1 MNQTK
6 SSKIKSRRRN
16 DNDFEVLKLTKEENQ
31 VARYLRLKCPNKQTN
46 LNGIKVDYFIANK
59 LVDCLMES
67 KFGPGTIDPPKDAFD
82 EKKQP
87 LLKDRHS
94 CFKYMQK
101 LMQKQLFTRA
111 VKLYKDQ
118 LTDADGTPTGLRKR
132 RIKDMNGNPESA
144 SNKSPPQPEKKE
156 KKKFKLEIHDDQRF
170 VDEAEPYIWTFDPT
184 STMSSIIGG
193 LLILG
198 SIAICC
204 FPLWPSIVR
213 EGVYY
218 LSLAGCGFLG
228 GIIFLAVIK
237 YIFFSL
243 LYILSMGSVEF
254 WLFPNLTEDV
264 GFVESFIPIYSLKKN
279 KTRNNI
285 KDEEQKSKIQIEKL
299 QESMRPSDSVNE
311 TKSDSLN
318 RSTNELTKS
327 TLLVNR
333 SCEITGNTKKIQ
345 EDYDFELL
353 DDEES

>member
-1 MNQTK
+1 MNQ
-6 SSKIKSRRRN
+6 IKSVKMKKSKKGQL
-16 DNDFEVLKLTKEENQ
+16 DPTEVPKLTKEENQ
-31 VARYLRLKCPNKQTN
+31 VARYLRLNCPNKQAN
-46 LNGIKVDYFIANK
+46 LNGIKVDYFIGSK
-59 LVDCLMES
+59 LIDCLMES
-67 KFGPGTIDPPKDAFD
+67 KFGPGTIDPPKNATFE

-87 LLKDRHS
+87 LLIDRHS

-118 LTDADGTPTGLRKR
+118 LTEADGTPPSLRKR
-132 RIKDMNGNPESA
+132 KIKGLEENSEATPK
-144 SNKSPPQPEKKE
+144 KSSPQPEKKE
-156 KKKFKLEIHDDQRF
+156 KKKFKLDIHDDQRF

-228 GIIFLAVIK
+228 GIIILAIIK
-237 YIFFSL
+237 YILFAIVYLLSL
-243 LYILSMGSVEF
+243 GSVEF

-264 GFVESFIPIYSLKKN
+264 GFMESFIPVYTYINNKKKDDNN
-279 KTRNNI
+279 KGENQET
-285 KDEEQKSKIQIEKL
+285 DKIQIQQKHME
-299 QESMRPSDSVNE
+299 PSN
-311 TKSDSLN
+311 SLT
-318 RSTNELTKS
+318 RSTNDLTKS
-327 TLLVNR
+327 TVLVNH
-333 SCEITGNTKKIQ
+333 SSESTGNIKK
-345 EDYDFELL
+345 EDYDFEIV
-353 DDEES
+353 DEEN